1 VPGLPPKTIR
11 AALLAVGAAAVLAGC
26 GSDDAGTSGTSELV
40 PPDAPL
46 YLEVALFPDDGRTES
61 LASLTDRIAGISDP
75 KGQLTAMLDAELASE
90 GTGLGYSE
98 DIEPWLGETAAAFV
112 RSFEPAD
119 AAAGMI
125 DAAYLLS
132 VTDTGAAQDFI
143 DKLAE
148 SDPDATQE
156 EREYEGGT
164 YVVDPVSRT
173 AVGLVGETMVVG
185 TEPAFKSAVDA
196 SNGDSLAD
204 AEDFSDEVGSLDDEA
219 LAEVWIDLGT
229 ALDAASTS
237 PGVDPAEIDAARA
250 ALEPL
255 LAEPIAASLEVEEDS
270 VALETSAAGGAGI
283 AGNTELLQQMPA
295 GSWFAVAIED
305 AGEALQESL
314 AGIGT
319 LGAQL
324 GDPTLDP
331 DAIAG
336 IVQSQTGLDLED
348 DLLSWIGNAAF
359 FVSGTGEA
367 EFRAGGLLETSDP
380 AAATNALDAARD
392 SFEQQAG
399 VKSEPPRLEGA
410 TEGFSATSPGGEASV
425 EVSLRDDLVVGA
437 FGGPDP
443 ATELVES
450 GEPLT
455 DDERFSAAKDALG
468 GDFAA
473 TIYVAMQDF
482 LIVAEKGDDGDTDY
496 DAARPYT
503 EALDYLILGTAQEDD
518 RERARIVLGV
528 AE

>member
-1 VPGLPPKTIR
+1 MFGRPQTIR
-11 AALLAVGAAAVLAGC
+11 FALLAVGAAVAVGGC
-26 GSDDAGTSGTSELV
+26 GSDEGETAGTSQLV

-46 YLEVALFPDDGRTES
+46 YMEVALFPDDDRSEA

-75 KGQLTAMLDAELASE
+75 KGQLTAMLDAELAGE
-90 GTGLGYSE
+90 GTELSYSE
-98 DIEPWLGETAAAFV
+98 DIESWLGESAAAFV

-132 VTDTGAAQDFI
+132 VTDTDAAEDFI
-143 DKLAE
+143 AKLGE
-148 SDPDATQE
+148 SDPEMKQE
-156 EREYEGGT
+156 EREYEGAT
-164 YVVDPVSRT
+164 YLIDPVSGT
-173 AVGLVGETMVVG
+173 AVGLVEGTMVVG

-196 SNGDSLAD
+196 STGDSLAD
-204 AEDFSDEVGSLDDEA
+204 TEDFSTEVGSLDDDA

-237 PGVDPAEIDAARA
+237 SGVDPAEIDAARA

-255 LAEPIAASLEVEEDS
+255 LAEPIAVSLQVADDSIAVES
-270 VALETSAAGGAGI
+270 SAAGGAGI
-283 AGNTELLQQMPA
+283 TGNTELLEQMPA
-295 GSWFAVAIED
+295 GSWFALAVEG

-314 AGIGT
+314 AGVGA
-319 LGAQL
+319 LGAEL

-336 IVQSQTGLDLED
+336 LVEAQTGLDLED

-359 FVSGTGEA
+359 FVSGTSEA

-380 AAATNALDAARD
+380 AAAAQALDAARTA
-392 SFEQQAG
+392 FEEQAG
-399 VKSEPPRLEGA
+399 VKAEPPRLEGA
-410 TEGFSATSPGGEASV
+410 TEGFAATGPGGDASV
-425 EVSLRDDLVVGA
+425 ELSLRDDLVVGA

-455 DDERFSAAKDALG
+455 EDERFSAAQDALG

-473 TIYVAMQDF
+473 SVYVAMQDF

-503 EALDYLILGTAQEDD
+503 DALDYLIFGTAVEDD
-518 RERARIVLGV
+518 REHSRIVLGV
-528 AE
+528 SE